1 MHVTLTKFT
10 SKWGILKMQKNEDLW
25 YRIGYALESARRRL
39 PPAPVPGSGAV
50 EEKGRDTGSVA
61 RAGEKIAGAIGRA
74 RHHRVGD
81 TSSKIL
87 DAFLTVGMGT
97 VLTRFLSI
105 WPGRRRPGLF
115 RLFKAGAAGAAAA
128 LLAELVRPALSG
140 HASDGTLEE
149 ELTDVLLSGAG
160 RGLLYAAIV
169 EPRVPGPAIL
179 QGGTYGALEY
189 ALSPWGG
196 LEELAGQA
204 APHRKVPV
212 LSVLLKN
219 RGEEE
224 QFLEHLA
231 FGIALALLYE
241 R

>member
-1 MHVTLTKFT
+1 
-10 SKWGILKMQKNEDLW
+10 MQKKEDLW
-25 YRIGYALESARRRL
+25 YRVGYALEAARHRL
-39 PPAPVPGSGAV
+39 PVAPPPGSPAV
-50 EEKGRDTGSVA
+50 RKKDRESGPAAIA
-61 RAGEKIAGAIGRA
+61 REKIAGAIGKLQ
-74 RHHRVGD
+74 RHELD
-81 TSSKIL
+81 ETSGKIL
-87 DAFLTVGMGT
+87 DAFLTVGLGT
-97 VLTRFLSI
+97 VLTRFLAL

-140 HASDGTLEE
+140 EPADGSLEE
-149 ELTDVLLSGAG
+149 ELTDVILSGAG
-160 RGLLYAAIV
+160 RGLLYAAII
-169 EPRVPGPAIL
+169 EPRVPGPSIL
-179 QGGTYGALEY
+179 QGSTYGALEY

-196 LEELAGQA
+196 LEELAGSA

-224 QFLEHLA
+224 LFLEHLA
-231 FGIALALLYE
+231 FGVALALLYE